1 MPNVKKQNPKP
12 KSRRKKPQGVLDRIA
27 PVSIPKTGITMNLY
41 GKSGAGKTTLA
52 CTFPKPLLLIGAE
65 DGTRSVH
72 NVKGVDFVRLNTVE
86 ELRQIVSWPDL
97 VKYKT
102 VVLDSASSLQDLVL
116 QEILGLDQLP
126 AQRSWGMATRDQW
139 GQCALQTKE
148 ILRSVLNLS
157 SEVRSNVVVIAQE
170 REFNTES
177 ESDML
182 MPYVGSALTPS
193 VTAWL
198 NPACDYICQTFIR
211 QRTQSQTTK
220 VGDKEIT
227 TEKPVSG
234 VDFCLRIA
242 PHSTFI
248 TKFRSPRF
256 SAEFPEII
264 ANPTFIKIK
273 KLIDGQIVERP

>member
-256 SAEFPEII
+256 SAELPEII